1 MSNKFDFGKVRE
13 RAVAKANQELEQGL
27 EQMVEQGGGATQNRP
42 TTGPSLNG
50 GESMPAEA
58 ALATARP
65 NGTLSTERTPAEGTV
80 GTPAPAGNAA
90 ATATAAATA
99 PAEPTKG
106 VQTYI
111 PMSQYRRLNDIK
123 LTRRENIAD
132 LAAQA
137 INLWLDVQEGKLV
150 VTKVE

>member
-1 MSNKFDFGKVRE
+1 MGNKFNFADVRKK
-13 RAVAKANQELEQGL
+13 AVAKAEKELEQGL
-27 EQMVEQGGGATQNRP
+27 EQMAEQRP
-42 TTGPSLNG
+42 TPTPSLNG
-50 GESMPAEA
+50 GESMPAEKNA
-58 ALATARP
+58 GDAT
-65 NGTLSTERTPAEGTV
+65 
-80 GTPAPAGNAA
+80 AGNAA
-90 ATATAAATA
+90 ATPA

-150 VTKVE
+150 VTKPE

>member
-1 MSNKFDFGKVRE
+1 MTNRKPFNFGDAPLVQDTE
-13 RAVAKANQELEQGL
+13 RTVENGYEAIEQK
-27 EQMVEQGGGATQNRP
+27 EQGGVAQQPEQGGAYTVRP
-42 TTGPSLNG
+42 TAEPP
-50 GESMPAEA
+50 MPPVKDE
-58 ALATARP
+58 
-65 NGTLSTERTPAEGTV
+65 NH
-80 GTPAPAGNAA
+80 
-90 ATATAAATA
+90 
-99 PAEPTKG
+99 AEPTKG

-150 VTKVE
+150 VTKPE

>member
-1 MSNKFDFGKVRE
+1 MGNRKPFNFGDAPLVQDTE
-13 RAVAKANQELEQGL
+13 RTVESGYEAIEQK
-27 EQMVEQGGGATQNRP
+27 EQGGRPTTNRP
-42 TTGPSLNG
+42 TPSPSLNG
-50 GESMPAEA
+50 GESMPAA
-58 ALATARP
+58 
-65 NGTLSTERTPAEGTV
+65 PAEHGT
-80 GTPAPAGNAA
+80 AGDAA
-90 ATATAAATA
+90 ATA
-99 PAEPTKG
+99 AEPTKG

-150 VTKVE
+150 VTKPE